1 MPHQIIIWFTTNRSC
16 IVETTQVGNFLYG
29 RFWEVA
35 YRMSCSAWR
44 SWFDFLTSISTKSI
58 SRFIARTSS
67 SFSSESFRYFSQ
79 IVFIW
84 SLFIALSCSW
94 KSISYYT
101 LQKLISFANFAKT
114 HCKDFYS
121 ILQRCLQVNLQQFSC
136 LELLDLLV
144 LSFNRIICILKLLH
158 DF

>member
-1 MPHQIIIWFTTNRSC
+1 
-16 IVETTQVGNFLYG
+16 
-29 RFWEVA
+29 
-35 YRMSCSAWR
+35 MSCSACR

-94 KSISYYT
+94 KSISFYA
-101 LQKLISFANFAKT
+101 LQKVISIAKIKLRAASCNED
-114 HCKDFYS
+114 CKFFDCKFFW
-121 ILQRCLQVNLQQFSC
+121 LQVFLQQFSC
-136 LELLDLLV
+136 LELLDLLI
-144 LSFNRIICILKLLH
+144 LSFYRIVCILKLFH
-158 DF
+158 DFWNLTLIAP